1 MKRIIWHWTAGTHK
15 ASKTDREHYHFI
27 IEGDGTVV
35 PGNKP
40 PEANLSTKDGDYAA
54 HTKGCNTGAIG
65 IAVAAM
71 RGAVERP
78 FSAGPSPITPAQMK
92 ALVDLTAKLSRQ
104 YGIPVTP
111 ETILSHAEV
120 QDTLGIAQRGKWDIT
135 WLPGAAAPARARVIG
150 AQLRGSVL
158 IASKPVDTSHP
169 AVQSHETQEATG
181 VVSQEPGQTVHKA
194 PTVLRNDGKTQHKGW
209 MAMLIRALF
218 ALFAKKD
225 KKS

>member
-111 ETILSHAEV
+111 QTILSHAEV

-135 WLPGAAAPARARVIG
+135 WLPGAATPARARVIG
-150 AQLRGSVL
+150 DQLRGSVL
-158 IASKPVDTSHP
+158 IASKSVDVSQPVI
-169 AVQSHETQEATG
+169 QSHQTQDTTG

-194 PTVLRNDGKTQHKGW
+194 PTVLRNDGKTQHKGFW
-209 MAMLIRALF
+209 AAIARIIANIV
-218 ALFAKKD
+218 KKFRR
-225 KKS
+225 